1 MSGFDHEQVAVH
13 TGPRSG
19 LPVIV
24 AVHST
29 ALGQAVG
36 GCRIWHYPDWRDGLA
51 DALRLS
57 AGMTAKCAV
66 AGLAN
71 GGGKTVVAVPGGVDL
86 DPVRRRH
93 VLHDVADVISSL
105 DGRYATG
112 PDVGTSP
119 ADMAV
124 IGERTPHVF
133 CRPERQG
140 GSGDSSPHTATG
152 TLAALRAVSRRI
164 HGTPSLTGR
173 RLAVVGLGNVGER
186 LVRLLAAEGAELLVG
201 DIDPGKRALADE
213 VGATWGE
220 PARVVTA
227 DVDILVP
234 AALGGVLTEEVVP
247 GLRCAAVAGPANN
260 QLATPEVADLLH
272 RRDIIWVPDHVA
284 GAGGVIH
291 ALTVELNHGT
301 PGEALTRVRNIEET
315 VGLLLA
321 TAERTGTTPAQ
332 AAAELTRLR
341 LREAAAGR
349 SRPGP
354 ADERPSPP
362 VAEERGDHASVRR
375 S

>member
-36 GCRIWHYPDWRDGLA
+36 GCRIWHYPDWRDGLT

-71 GGGKTVVAVPGGVDL
+71 GGGKTVVAVPEGVDL

-93 VLHDVADVISSL
+93 ALYDVADVIASL

-112 PDVGTSP
+112 PDVGTTP
-119 ADMAV
+119 ADMAI

-133 CRPERQG
+133 CRPARQA

-173 RLAVVGLGNVGER
+173 RVAVVGLGNVGEK

-213 VGATWGE
+213 VGATWGD

-234 AALGGVLTEEVVP
+234 AALGGVLTEEIVP
-247 GLRCAAVAGPANN
+247 DLRCAAIAGPANN
-260 QLATPEVADLLH
+260 QLSVQAVAGLLH
-272 RRDIIWVPDHVA
+272 RRGIIWVPDYVA

-291 ALTVELNHGT
+291 ALTVELNDGT
-301 PGEALTRVRNIEET
+301 ADEALTRVQNIEDT
-315 VGLLLA
+315 VDTLLA
-321 TAERTGTTPAQ
+321 TAERNGTTPAQ
-332 AAAELTRLR
+332 AASELTRLR
-341 LREAAAGR
+341 LRAAAASHR
-349 SRPGP
+349 SRP
-354 ADERPSPP
+354 R
-362 VAEERGDHASVRR
+362 RGETAARHG
-375 S
+375 